1 MRGSFARNPAIGA
14 AWLASLLLVACGG
27 NKNDRAADET
37 ADATQPGAPADTFG
51 AGGRDTSAY
60 TGSGIDST
68 SGAVTGGA
76 RDTASPAPGTTAARR
91 RRASDTTSPTWS
103 QPVDRARTTTG
114 DSAQSWGQQADS
126 TTSAWGQQADSTA
139 SSWSAQAQ
147 DTASRWSQG
156 DTSGLSQRADG
167 KLTDTTG
174 WNSRNQGDTA
184 AFAPQD
190 TAQGGQ
196 TTTWGQQSQGD
207 TTSAGQRALQQD
219 STGYGQQSVTGDSSA
234 WSAQGQD
241 SSMAQRSSLT
251 NQTTIDTTR
260 ASQADSVPVS
270 GGVANQAAMAGQ
282 DTMGG
287 MGAGGVA
294 GLTADSLRK
303 LGWIRASEC
312 SCQGQPGM
320 TDTTRSG
327 WRGSD
332 STAWGNP
339 SGQARDSSQPSSQ
352 GYQPSSGQANSWS
365 DTARSSSS
373 SPATTGDT
381 SAAGSTS
388 STWADTAR
396 SSTSANSWGSTSAS
410 GQDTSASSGWSQDTT
425 RRAASQDTARNGMGA
440 LGPDSSLGGLDP
452 MTLTNANLAY
462 LLDEANVADST
473 GGALAYTKATNDEV
487 KRYARMMEMEHGALR
502 KDARAHLQRVQVNPE
517 APPTDPVKQMADNGT
532 RTLESTPRG
541 RQFDQAYIEHEVQMH
556 QALLNLLRQAR
567 NSSRNQA
574 LLEPILE
581 KAEPVLQKHLEQAQ
595 ELQRQVGR
603 PGTADGA
610 AAPDSSGSH

>member
-1 MRGSFARNPAIGA
+1 MRGSFTRNPAIGA
-14 AWLASLLLVACGG
+14 AWLSLLLVACGG
-27 NKNDRAADET
+27 NKNDRAAEET
-37 ADATQPGAPADTFG
+37 ADATRPGAPADTFG

-60 TGSGIDST
+60 TGSGTDT
-68 SGAVTGGA
+68 TTGAVSSGT
-76 RDTASPAPGTTAARR
+76 RDTAATTTGTTPTRPRRTSDPASPA
-91 RRASDTTSPTWS
+91 WS
-103 QPVDRARTTTG
+103 QPVDRARRSTR

-126 TTSAWGQQADSTA
+126 TTTAWGQQADSTA
-139 SSWSAQAQ
+139 SSWSARAQ
-147 DTASRWSQG
+147 DTANRWSQG

-190 TAQGGQ
+190 TTQGGQ
-196 TTTWGQQSQGD
+196 ATTWGQQNQAD
-207 TTSAGQRALQQD
+207 TTGAGQRAMQQD
-219 STGYGQQSVTGDSSA
+219 STGYGQQSAAADSTA
-234 WSAQGQD
+234 WNRPGQD

-270 GGVANQAAMAGQ
+270 GGVGNQNAMAAQ
-282 DTMGG
+282 DTLGG

-312 SCQGQPGM
+312 SCQGQSGM

-332 STAWGNP
+332 STAWGNQ
-339 SGQARDSSQPSSQ
+339 SGQSRDSSQQSSQ
-352 GYQPSSGQANSWS
+352 GYQPSSGQASRWS
-365 DTARSSSS
+365 DTSRS
-373 SPATTGDT
+373 
-381 SAAGSTS
+381 STS
-388 STWADTAR
+388 SSWADTAR
-396 SSTSANSWGSTSAS
+396 SSTSANSWGSTAAS
-410 GQDTSASSGWSQDTT
+410 GQDTSAGSGWSQDTT
-425 RRAASQDTARNGMGA
+425 RRAASQDTARNGLGA

-473 GGALAYTKATNDEV
+473 AGALAYSKATDDEV
-487 KRYARMMEMEHGALR
+487 KRYARMMETEHGALR

-532 RTLESTPRG
+532 RTLEATPRG
-541 RQFDQAYIEHEVQMH
+541 RQFDQAYIDHEVQMH

-567 NSSRNQA
+567 SSSRGQA
-574 LLEPILE
+574 LIEPILE
-581 KAEPVLQKHLEQAQ
+581 KAEPVLQKHLERAQ

-610 AAPDSSGSH
+610 AAPDSSGSR

>member
-37 ADATQPGAPADTFG
+37 ADATRPGAPADTFG

-60 TGSGIDST
+60 TGSGTDT
-68 SGAVTGGA
+68 TTGAVTGA
-76 RDTASPAPGTTAARR
+76 TRDTAPPSTGTTTARR
-91 RRASDTTSPTWS
+91 RRASDTASPTWS
-103 QPVDRARTTTG
+103 QPADRARNATR
-114 DSAQSWGQQADS
+114 DSAQSWGQQADT

-139 SSWSAQAQ
+139 SSWSAQTQ

-196 TTTWGQQSQGD
+196 TTTWGQQNQGD
-207 TTSAGQRALQQD
+207 TTSAGQRAMQQD
-219 STGYGQQSVTGDSSA
+219 STGYGQQSATGDSSA
-234 WSAQGQD
+234 WSRAGQD

-270 GGVANQAAMAGQ
+270 GGVGNQNAMAGQ

-312 SCQGQPGM
+312 SCGGQQGQSGM

-339 SGQARDSSQPSSQ
+339 SGQSRDSSQQSSQ

-365 DTARSSSS
+365 DTARSS
-373 SPATTGDT
+373 
-381 SAAGSTS
+381 
-388 STWADTAR
+388 
-396 SSTSANSWGSTSAS
+396 TSANSWGNSSAS

-487 KRYARMMEMEHGALR
+487 KRYARMMETEHGALR
-502 KDARAHLQRVQVNPE
+502 KDALAHLQRVQVTPD
-517 APPTDPVKQMADNGT
+517 APPTDPVKQMADNGA

-541 RQFDQAYIEHEVQMH
+541 RQFDQAYIDHEVQMH

-567 NSSRNQA
+567 SSSRNQA
-574 LLEPILE
+574 LIESIIE
-581 KAEPVLQKHLEQAQ
+581 KAEPVLQKHLERAQ

-610 AAPDSSGSH
+610 AAPDSSGSR